1 MGPAGGEGV
10 GDIKGFCIQHSVPP
24 TLLHL
29 KLAKGP
35 DYFCHRTWTPDRPHS
50 IPTHTLTLALELADN
65 GVQVSVLR
73 RDVAPADWHLPAA
86 ASARS
91 HQRSGS
97 WRLRPSSGSAAS
109 GSGWAPPPG
118 RAAGLHA
125 PPACLRIQSSALPS
139 PPEPSLRR
147 PLAAPSFFGAGPGAV
162 RTAVLKEVAGWRRGR
177 VRGAGATSP
186 GLDGAEAGP

>member
-24 TLLHL
+24 TLFHL
-29 KLAKGP
+29 KLARGS

-50 IPTHTLTLALELADN
+50 TPTHTLTLALELADN
-65 GVQVSVLR
+65 GVQVSVLG
-73 RDVAPADWHLPAA
+73 RDVAPADRHLPAA

-91 HQRSGS
+91 HQLPSSR
-97 WRLRPSSGSAAS
+97 RLRPSSGSAAS

-125 PPACLRIQSSALPS
+125 PPARLRIRSSALGPS
-139 PPEPSLRR
+139 PRR
-147 PLAAPSFFGAGPGAV
+147 PLAAPPFSGAGPGAV